1 MSINDNLQAKS
12 KIGINIIKEKQ
23 WAQMI
28 THKLKDKYNKL
39 DYIKVISTD
48 GNSQAISEIVI
59 NIREVKL
66 KAVKISN
73 NLHPKS
79 NMS

>member
-1 MSINDNLQAKS
+1 
-12 KIGINIIKEKQ
+12 
-23 WAQMI
+23 MI